1 MKLSI
6 QEIKNIE
13 VKNADI
19 AEDISK
25 EEIYSIAK
33 EANKKQKK
41 QKELAKDQEL
51 LIESK
56 NFLKEKG
63 WLDATTQD
71 LFAELSATERLWKQ
85 RDQINTASFEVLTTN
100 LSQAKNKQQK
110 TQHQLWALLGE
121 VA

>member
-63 WLDATTQD
+63 WLDATTQE
-71 LFAELSATERLWKQ
+71 LFAELSATERL
-85 RDQINTASFEVLTTN
+85 
-100 LSQAKNKQQK
+100 
-110 TQHQLWALLGE
+110 
-121 VA
+121 